1 MSADHGE
8 HSKQG
13 QPDGHQASRF
23 DVVVRGYDRRQ
34 VDEHVAGLERT
45 IARQRAELE
54 QARAAQR
61 PGGVFDPGG
70 GHPVPAR
77 GDAGLTP
84 DMISAFSSRL
94 QSILQAAEDEAE
106 DVRSKAR
113 NFAKKEEDAGRARLA
128 ELERRRE
135 AMLAELGKVR
145 SQLDGLL
152 NTVGK
157 EPPIGASLR
166 PVNPPEGVSV
176 GGRAESTARVEPGAG
191 GRPEPG
197 RPEVGRPEPGRPE
210 VGRPEPSGS
219 RVGTLPGG
227 EGRIPG
233 SDPGQLPGRPPAA
246 PAQQSPPT
254 AQPKP
259 RPSPSPRP
267 RPTPG
272 PGPAHSAVNRGTAEE
287 VTRNGVL
294 SRENGAAPGRG
305 DEPDGGRSGFGGPH

>member
-13 QPDGHQASRF
+13 QPDGHPTSRF

-54 QARAAQR
+54 QARAAHR
-61 PGGVFDPGG
+61 PGGVFDAGG
-70 GHPVPAR
+70 GHPAPGR
-77 GDAGLTP
+77 GDGGGLTP
-84 DMISAFSSRL
+84 DMISAFSGRL

-113 NFAKKEEDAGRARLA
+113 NFAKKEEDAGRARLV
-128 ELERRRE
+128 ELERRRD
-135 AMLAELGKVR
+135 AMLAELGRVR

-166 PVNPPEGVSV
+166 PPNPPEGVSV
-176 GGRAESTARVEPGAG
+176 GGRAESTARVEAGAG

-197 RPEVGRPEPGRPE
+197 RPEP
-210 VGRPEPSGS
+210 GRPEPSGT
-219 RVGTLPGG
+219 RVGTLPGT

-233 SDPGQLPGRPPAA
+233 PDAGQLPGRPQGA
-246 PAQQSPPT
+246 PAQQSPPA
-254 AQPKP
+254 AQSKP

-272 PGPAHSAVNRGTAEE
+272 PGAAHSAVNRGTGEE
-287 VTRNGVL
+287 ITRNGVL
-294 SRENGAAPGRG
+294 SRENGAVPGRG
-305 DEPDGGRSGFGGPH
+305 DEPEGGRSGFGGGAH

>member
-13 QPDGHQASRF
+13 QPDGHPTSRF

-54 QARAAQR
+54 QVRAAQR
-61 PGGVFDPGG
+61 PAGVFDASG
-70 GHPVPAR
+70 GHPAPAR
-77 GDAGLTP
+77 GDSGLTP
-84 DMISAFSSRL
+84 DMISAFSTRL
-94 QSILQAAEDEAE
+94 QSILQAAEDEAD

-135 AMLAELGKVR
+135 AMLAELGRVR

-166 PVNPPEGVSV
+166 PASPPEGVSA
-176 GGRAESTARVEPGAG
+176 GSRAETTARVEPGAG

-197 RPEVGRPEPGRPE
+197 RPET
-210 VGRPEPSGS
+210 GRPEPSGS

-233 SDPGQLPGRPPAA
+233 SDAGQGLGRQPAA
-246 PAQQSPPT
+246 PAQQSPAA

-287 VTRNGVL
+287 IPRNGVL
-294 SRENGAAPGRG
+294 SRENGAASGRG
-305 DEPDGGRSGFGGPH
+305 DEPDGGRSGFGGAH